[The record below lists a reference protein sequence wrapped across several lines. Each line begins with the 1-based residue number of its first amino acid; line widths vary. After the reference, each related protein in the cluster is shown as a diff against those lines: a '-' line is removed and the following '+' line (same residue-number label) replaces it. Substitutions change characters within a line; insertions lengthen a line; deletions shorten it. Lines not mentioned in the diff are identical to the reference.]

1 MCRLSLLKSSHLFKE
16 QLLAASYSIQ
26 CVSQIAILGAPLWNA
41 LMAGANRQD
50 QNGPANPFCRY
61 EYLHALELSGC
72 VGEQTGWRPMHLVVS
87 EAGQIGENNQASAQ
101 GGDRQID
108 PSKVLAVMPLYL
120 KGHSYGEYVFDWAW
134 AQAYERH
141 GLEYYPKLVNAIPFT
156 PVTGSRIGFRV
167 DLSEAQKAGLIGKIG
182 EHLDLLTKAC
192 SASSWHSLFLLESER
207 QPLVSKGHLQRL
219 GTQFHWFNRDYQSF
233 DDFLSRLT
241 SRRRKSILKERRAIT
256 KAGLKFH
263 FIDGAEIT
271 EDELTHFVHC
281 YQRTYYKRSGHQGY
295 LNAAFF
301 SAVVKNMADK
311 VRLLMVERP
320 QANKL
325 EAQAGSDARSEVG
338 SAQEIEPIAAAL
350 YFVGGDC
357 LYGRYW
363 GALEEIE
370 GLHFETCYY
379 QGIDY
384 AIAQRLKKFDAGA
397 QGEHKVLRGFEPIP
411 TYSIHEILHGDFRR
425 AIADFI
431 EQEARAVKIYMN
443 ELEAIL
449 PFKREGD

>member
-1 MCRLSLLKSSHLFKE
+1 M
-16 QLLAASYSIQ
+16 ATSYSIQ

-41 LMAGANRQD
+41 LMASANMQD

-87 EAGQIGENNQASAQ
+87 EAGQIGENNQ
-101 GGDRQID
+101 GDESQLD
-108 PSKVLAVMPLYL
+108 PNKVLAVMPLYL

-134 AQAYERH
+134 AQAYECH

-192 SASSWHSLFLLESER
+192 SASSWHSLFLLEHER
-207 QPLVSKGHLQRL
+207 LPLVSQGYLERL
-219 GTQFHWFNRDYQSF
+219 GTQFHWFNKGYQSF
-233 DDFLSRLT
+233 DDFLSNLT
-241 SRRRKSILKERRAIT
+241 SRRRKSILKERRAIVN
-256 KAGLKFH
+256 AGLKFR
-263 FIDGAEIT
+263 FIDGVDIT

-301 SAVVKNMADK
+301 SAIVKNMADN
-311 VRLLMVERP
+311 VRLLMVECP

-325 EAQAGSDARSEVG
+325 QAQAVSEAESEARSEVG
-338 SAQEIEPIAAAL
+338 SKAEKEAESAQESEPIAAAL

-379 QGIDY
+379 QGIEY
-384 AIAQRLKKFDAGA
+384 AIAQGLKKFDAGA

-411 TYSIHEILHGDFRR
+411 TYSVHEILHSDFRR

-431 EQEARAVKIYMN
+431 EQEARAVKIYMS

>member
-1 MCRLSLLKSSHLFKE
+1 M
-16 QLLAASYSIQ
+16 AASYSIQ
-26 CVSQIAILGAPLWNA
+26 CVSQIATLGAPLWDA

-50 QNGPANPFCRY
+50 QNGPANPFCCY

-87 EAGQIGENNQASAQ
+87 EVGQAGENNQ
-101 GGDRQID
+101 GDESQLD

-156 PVTGSRIGFRV
+156 PVTGIRIGIRG

-182 EHLDLLTKAC
+182 EHLDLLAKAC
-192 SASSWHSLFLLESER
+192 SASSWHSLFLLEHER
-207 QPLVSKGHLQRL
+207 LPLVSQGYLERL
-219 GTQFHWFNRDYQSF
+219 GTQFHWFNQGYQSF

-241 SRRRKSILKERRAIT
+241 SRRRKSILKERRAIVN
-256 KAGLKFH
+256 AGLKFR
-263 FIDGAEIT
+263 FIDGADIT
-271 EDELTHFVHC
+271 EDELTHFVRC

-301 SAVVKNMADK
+301 SAVVKNMADN
-311 VRLLMVERP
+311 VRLLVVERP

-325 EAQAGSDARSEVG
+325 ESRAGSEARSGVG
-338 SAQEIEPIAAAL
+338 SKAEKEAESAQESEPIAAAL

-384 AIAQRLKKFDAGA
+384 AIAQGLKKFDAGA
-397 QGEHKVLRGFEPIP
+397 QGEHKVLRGFVPIS
-411 TYSIHEILHGDFRR
+411 THSVHEILHSDFRR

-431 EQEARAVKIYMN
+431 EQEAQAVKIYMS
-443 ELEAIL
+443 ELEATL

>member
-1 MCRLSLLKSSHLFKE
+1 M
-16 QLLAASYSIQ
+16 AASYSIQ
-26 CVSQIAILGAPLWNA
+26 CVSQIAILGPPLWNA
-41 LMAGANRQD
+41 LMASANRQD

-108 PSKVLAVMPLYL
+108 PNKVLAVMPLYL

-156 PVTGSRIGFRV
+156 PVTGSRIGFRA
-167 DLSEAQKAGLIGKIG
+167 DLSEAQKAGLIGIIG
-182 EHLDLLTKAC
+182 EHLDLLAKAC
-192 SASSWHSLFLLESER
+192 SASSWHSLFLLENER
-207 QPLVSKGHLQRL
+207 MPLTSQGHLERL
-219 GTQFHWFNRDYQSF
+219 GTQFHWFNKGYQSF

-241 SRRRKSILKERRAIT
+241 SRRRKSILKERRAIVN
-256 KAGLKFH
+256 AGLKFR
-263 FIDGAEIT
+263 FIDGVDIT

-301 SAVVKNMADK
+301 SAIVKNMADN

-325 EAQAGSDARSEVG
+325 EAQAGSEARSEVG
-338 SAQEIEPIAAAL
+338 SKAEKEAESAQEIEPIAAAL
-350 YFVGGDC
+350 YFVGNDC

-363 GALEEIE
+363 GTLEEIE

-379 QGIDY
+379 QGIEY
-384 AIAQRLKKFDAGA
+384 AIVQGLKKFDAGA

-411 TYSIHEILHGDFRR
+411 TYSVHEILHGDFRR

-431 EQEARAVKIYMN
+431 EQEAQAVKIYMS